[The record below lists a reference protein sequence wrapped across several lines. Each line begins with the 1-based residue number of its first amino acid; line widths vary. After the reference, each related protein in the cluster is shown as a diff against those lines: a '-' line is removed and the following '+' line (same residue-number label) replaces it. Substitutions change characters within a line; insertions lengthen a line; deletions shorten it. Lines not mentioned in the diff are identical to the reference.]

1 MDNAASD
8 RNGPQVQDASAF
20 PAETP
25 IGMAYVP
32 MQKFRTVFDTDV
44 ALTQGTIFPEL
55 DKPWL
60 GGRAFSNMRGR
71 MGNMRGSN
79 DSSSGTP
86 NGGTVSGASDSKKT
100 AGTPN
105 SGTVS
110 GASDG
115 GKAAGTPNSGTVSGA
130 SDGGKA
136 AGTPNSGTV
145 SGASDSGKTAGTPDH
160 TSDTAGKNSLWSA
173 AASDTVPGMPDRWTF
188 PDPPDAKNR
197 RAPLGRR
204 QAK

>member
-110 GASDG
+110 GASD
-115 GKAAGTPNSGTVSGA
+115 
-130 SDGGKA
+130 
-136 AGTPNSGTV
+136 
-145 SGASDSGKTAGTPDH
+145 SGKTAGTPDH